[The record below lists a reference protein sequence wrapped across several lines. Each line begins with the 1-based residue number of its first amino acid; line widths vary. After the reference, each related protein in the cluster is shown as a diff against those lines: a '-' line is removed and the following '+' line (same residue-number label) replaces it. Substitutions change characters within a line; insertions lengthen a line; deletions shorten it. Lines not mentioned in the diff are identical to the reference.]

1 LDESGK
7 LEVRELQQLDG
18 LLELRRHRQ
27 SLT

>member
-27 SLT
+27 RLA